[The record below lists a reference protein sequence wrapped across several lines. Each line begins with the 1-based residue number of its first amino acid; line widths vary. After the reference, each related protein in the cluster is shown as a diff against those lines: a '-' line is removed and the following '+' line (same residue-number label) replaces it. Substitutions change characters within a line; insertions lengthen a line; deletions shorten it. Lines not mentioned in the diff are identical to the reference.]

1 MLVVKRLFR
10 FPFTS
15 AAMVLTLIVVFAAMG
30 GELDVVQIPL
40 GVVDRIDPRAI
51 DDIAITFVLLVAA
64 ITVDVSRAR
73 RAAAERAS
81 IAAARAEQEFRALF
95 AANPLPMWIYALTT
109 LQFLEVNDAAVQR
122 YGYAREEFLAL
133 TIRDIR
139 PPEDVERLITNV
151 DQPRQTLQAAS
162 SWRHR
167 VKSGQI
173 IDVEITSHTIT
184 FAGHAAALV
193 VAHDIT
199 ERKQLERQFQQSQ
212 KMEAI
217 GQLAGGVAHD
227 FNNLLTVILGYC
239 ELLLTDAGTDDPRR
253 VDLQEIQ
260 KAGTS
265 AASLTAQLLAFSRK
279 QLIEPRA
286 LDVNAVVAEM
296 SRMLQRL
303 VGDDIEV
310 VLHLGKDLG
319 SVKADP
325 GQLHQVLMNLIVNAR
340 DAMPSGGQLTIE
352 TNNIDLDHTYA
363 GGHLSVT
370 RGPYVVLA
378 VSDTGTGMT
387 PEVQAQLFEPF
398 FTTKDPGKGTGL
410 GLASVYGIVKQ
421 SEGSIWVYS
430 ELGRGTTFKIYLPR
444 IADQAEPMTP
454 AQAVALAPATET
466 ILVVEDNPALQALTA
481 RILRR
486 SGYRVLLAGSP
497 AEALSVCDT
506 HDGPIHLL
514 LTDVVMPGQSGP
526 SLAAHLAVERV
537 GMRVLYMSG
546 YAAEAIV
553 RRGALGKTMA
563 FLQKPFSP
571 DALLRKVQGVLTTGL
586 E

>member
-1 MLVVKRLFR
+1 MIRRLAR

-15 AAMVLTLIVVFAAMG
+15 AATALGAITMVAAMTGKLDFLDVIDLPPSVLHRINERWVDEIVVAFF
-30 GELDVVQIPL
+30 LL
-40 GVVDRIDPRAI
+40 GVAI
-51 DDIAITFVLLVAA
+51 I
-64 ITVDVSRAR
+64 VDVNRDR
-73 RAAAERAS
+73 RATAQ
-81 IAAARAEQEFRALF
+81 RAEQEFRMLF
-95 AANPLPMWIYALTT
+95 AANPLPMWIYSLTT

-122 YGYAREEFLAL
+122 YGYARQEFLAMR
-133 TIRDIR
+133 IQDIR
-139 PPEDVERLITNV
+139 PPEDVERLLTNI
-151 DQPRQTLQAAS
+151 DQPRGPLQTAS
-162 SWRHR
+162 NWRHR

-173 IDVEITSHTIT
+173 IDVEITSHTIA
-184 FAGHAAALV
+184 FAGQSAALV
-193 VAHDIT
+193 VAQDIT
-199 ERKQLERQFQQSQ
+199 ERKQLERQFQQAQ

-239 ELLLTDAGTDDPRR
+239 DLLLADGGSDDPHRDD
-253 VDLQEIQ
+253 VQEIQ

-279 QLIEPRA
+279 QLIEPRV

-310 VLHLGKDLG
+310 DLRLAEELG
-319 SVKADP
+319 SVRADP
-325 GQLHQVLMNLIVNAR
+325 GQLHQVLMNLVVNAR
-340 DAMPSGGQLTIE
+340 DAMPAGGQLTIE
-352 TNNIDLDHTYA
+352 TSNTDLDHTYA
-363 GGHLSVT
+363 GGHLSVVP
-370 RGPYVVLA
+370 GPYVVLA

-387 PEVQAQLFEPF
+387 HEVQAKLFEPF

-444 IADQAEPMTP
+444 IAEVAEPLSS
-454 AQAVALAPATET
+454 AHAVTLAPATET

-486 SGYRVLLAGSP
+486 HGYVVLVAGSP
-497 AEALSVCDT
+497 TEALHVCDT
-506 HDGPIHLL
+506 YGGPIHLM

-526 SLAAHLAVERV
+526 SLAAHLAAGRA

-553 RRGALGKTMA
+553 RRGALDKTMA

-571 DALLRKVQGVLTTGL
+571 AALLRKVQGVLAAVP